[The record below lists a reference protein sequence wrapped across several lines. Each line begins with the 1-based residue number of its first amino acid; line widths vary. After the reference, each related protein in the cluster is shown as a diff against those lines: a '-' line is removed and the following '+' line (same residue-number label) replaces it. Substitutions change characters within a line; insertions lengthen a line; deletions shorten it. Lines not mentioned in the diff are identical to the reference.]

1 MEEVFGGLGRCSWA
15 FWLAVVFDSLGLV
28 VLLLGVFADL
38 FFYDFL
44 IYAGAIVIFLS
55 LIWWVFWYTG
65 NIEVPPEQLEDDVG
79 LLKKER
85 GLGGAL
91 RRFSSRLSSGIRAS
105 LRRNQPNNNNA
116 AGRRSGAAKRGGPV
130 TLAMNAEDLSTVC
143 ESVTTV
149 ETSHTS
155 AI

>member
-1 MEEVFGGLGRCSWA
+1 MEEVIGGLGRCSWA
-15 FWLAVVFDSLGLV
+15 FWLAVVFDTLGLV

-79 LLKKER
+79 LLKKDK
-85 GLGGAL
+85 GLGGVL

-105 LRRNQPNNNNA
+105 LRRNTPN
-116 AGRRSGAAKRGGPV
+116 GQTPTRAAKRGPV
-130 TLAMNAEDLSTVC
+130 TLAMNPEDLNTVC
-143 ESVTTV
+143 DSVSAVES
-149 ETSHTS
+149 SHTS

>member
-15 FWLAVVFDSLGLV
+15 FWLAVVFDSLGLL

-79 LLKKER
+79 LLKKEK

-91 RRFSSRLSSGIRAS
+91 RRFSSRLSSGIRSS
-105 LRRNQPNNNNA
+105 LRRNPPSNTTA
-116 AGRRSGAAKRGGPV
+116 GGARAGRRAGPV

-143 ESVTTV
+143 ESVSAV
-149 ETSHTS
+149 ESPHTS
-155 AI
+155 AM